1 MNFVVRPAREKDLED
16 LFALSKQF
24 VLLNLPSDKKKI
36 FEKIELSERSFSGL
50 EAPEK
55 SRYFF
60 VLEDLEQQRVVGSAQ
75 IVGKKG
81 TPENP
86 NFSFQI
92 IKKERFSPDLS
103 VGFIHQLLR
112 LKANSDGPS
121 EVGGLVVDRAYRRR
135 PEKVGRLLSLS
146 RFLYIGTHMDRF
158 ENHILSEMAPPLTEE
173 GRSEFWEALGRRF
186 TGMPYKEADALSGQ
200 NKEFIRSLFPE
211 EDIYTCL
218 LDSRAR
224 LVMGQVSDETRPALH
239 LLKKI
244 GFEFNSEV
252 DPFDGGPHLE
262 VETKNVSLINKS
274 KRLILNTTS
283 ADHKFEQ
290 RGIIS
295 ASKGGDFYATH
306 GSYEIVEGDKI
317 NLPEHIAKILNV
329 SAGDLLLVSPDEVK
343 ETML

>member
-1 MNFVVRPAREKDLED
+1 MSFLVRQAYESDLED
-16 LFALSKQF
+16 IFALSKQF

-36 FEKIELSERSFSGL
+36 ISKIELSLESFAGNVVR
-50 EAPEK
+50 EK
-55 SRYFF
+55 ARYMF
-60 VLEDLEQQRVVGSAQ
+60 VLEDLEQKRVVGSSQ

-86 NFSFQI
+86 NISFKI

-112 LKANSDGPS
+112 LNLNTDGPS

-135 PEKVGRLLSLS
+135 PEKVGRLLSLA
-146 RFLYIGTHMDRF
+146 RFKYIGSNKSKF
-158 ENHILSEMAPPLTEE
+158 ESKILSEMAPPLTDE

-200 NKEFIRSLFPE
+200 NKEFIKSLFPE

-244 GFEFNSEV
+244 GFEFNNEV
-252 DPFDGGPHLE
+252 DPFDGGPHVEASVDEITIIKNALSHEINLE
-262 VETKNVSLINKS
+262 NHG
-274 KRLILNTTS
+274 
-283 ADHKFEQ
+283 AKFEK
-290 RGIIS
+290 RG
-295 ASKGGDFYATH
+295 
-306 GSYEIVEGDKI
+306 
-317 NLPEHIAKILNV
+317 
-329 SAGDLLLVSPDEVK
+329 LVSVSQPKDFIVYSSFDIIDDRVVLPPHAIKSLKLHGEK
-343 ETML
+343 TDDSAR